1 MRDFTLKKYRQ
12 LLRALK
18 ARGYEFRTFE
28 SYCGGQKDGRFVVLR
43 HDVDL
48 KAENSLRTAILEK
61 EEGIRAVYYFRIVPQ
76 SCKPDIIKAI
86 AAAGHE
92 IGYHYEDM
100 TVCSGDTVKAFMH
113 FKQWLDYFR
122 AFYPVKT
129 VCMHGSP
136 RSPYDAKDLWKCHD
150 YHELGIIGEPY
161 FDIDFS
167 KVFYL
172 TDTGRRWDGF
182 KMSVRDKIPHYQD
195 EWSKAGL
202 VYHSSD
208 DIIRAVRNNTLPP
221 QIMITTHPQRWT
233 DSILAWVEELCL
245 QNAKNTVKFFIA
257 GRKKS

>member
-1 MRDFTLKKYRQ
+1 M
-12 LLRALK
+12 
-18 ARGYEFRTFE
+18 
-28 SYCGGQKDGRFVVLR
+28 
-43 HDVDL
+43 DL

-76 SCKPDIIKAI
+76 SCKPDIIKAV

-167 KVFYL
+167 KVQNPALSRRMEQCRIGISFERRHHTRCPERHATA
-172 TDTGRRWDGF
+172 TDNDY
-182 KMSVRDKIPHYQD
+182 D
-195 EWSKAGL
+195 
-202 VYHSSD
+202 
-208 DIIRAVRNNTLPP
+208 PP
-221 QIMITTHPQRWT
+221 AAM
-233 DSILAWVEELCL
+233 D
-245 QNAKNTVKFFIA
+245 
-257 GRKKS
+257 